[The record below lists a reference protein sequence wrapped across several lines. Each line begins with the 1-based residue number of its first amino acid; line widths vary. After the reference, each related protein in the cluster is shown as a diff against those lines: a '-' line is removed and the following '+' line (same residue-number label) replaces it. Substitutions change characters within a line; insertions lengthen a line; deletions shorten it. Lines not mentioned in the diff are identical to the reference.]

1 MDRTPDG
8 KLIRAK
14 MLDLCR
20 EQRYPNHSH
29 PCRPYKGDIMYR
41 RTSYQRGTVLREKRK
56 RSPDVW
62 IFRWRE
68 ADLNGQQKRCKRIIG
83 TVQQYPTEAAA
94 LRAADAVRTDINQQS
109 TSARS
114 APATLQQLVEHYQL
128 KELDQEDDQG
138 RKSHATKEAYRLYIK
153 NWILP
158 RWGSYRLAEV
168 KTVAVE
174 DWLGKIPRSRGTK
187 AKIRNI
193 MSAIF
198 NHAIR
203 YEWGQKNPITLVR
216 QSAKREKIP
225 TILEASEIQLL
236 LTVLEPRERTLALL
250 AAGTGLRVGELLALK
265 WSDVDFETLDISV
278 TRSIVHQVVG
288 PCKTE
293 ASQKPVPLDG
303 FMAEDL
309 LAWRK
314 TSPYAMED
322 DWIFASPWM
331 HGEQPYWPESLIK
344 RHIRPAAEK
353 AGIKKH
359 LSWHTFRHTYS
370 TLLRAN
376 GEDVKVVQELLRHAN
391 SRITLDIYTQAM
403 TPAKRQ
409 AQNKIVEMILP
420 QGRRQKSA

>member
-1 MDRTPDG
+1 
-8 KLIRAK
+8 
-14 MLDLCR
+14 
-20 EQRYPNHSH
+20 
-29 PCRPYKGDIMYR
+29 MYR

-68 ADLNGQQKRCKRIIG
+68 TDLKGQQKRCKRIIG

-225 TILEASEIQLL
+225 TVLEASEIQLL

-331 HGEQPYWPESLIK
+331 HGEQPYWPEGLIK
-344 RHIRPAAEK
+344 RHIRPAAQK
-353 AGIKKH
+353 AGITKH

-409 AQNKIVEMILP
+409 AQSKIVEMILP
-420 QGRRQKSA
+420 QGRRLKSA